1 VRRRTRNAPEE
12 ETDMAVTLTDAA
24 AEHVRRFAADRPEQ
38 ALRLAIKRNG
48 CSGFA
53 YVVDMVDAPH
63 AGDSVFE
70 TNGITVTVDADAL
83 ALVDG
88 TRIDYARQGINEG
101 FVYDNPNVKSLCGC
115 GESFG
120 V

>member
-1 VRRRTRNAPEE
+1 
-12 ETDMAVTLTDAA
+12 MAVTLTDAA
-24 AEHVRRFAADRPEQ
+24 AAHVRRFSEDKPGQ

-53 YVVDMVDAPH
+53 YVVDMVDGPGE
-63 AGDSVFE
+63 GDTVFE
-70 TNGITVTVDADAL
+70 SQGITVTVDADAL
-83 ALVDG
+83 PLVDG
-88 TRIDYARQGINEG
+88 TRIDYARQGLNEG
-101 FVYDNPNVKSLCGC
+101 FVYENPNVKSLCGC

>member
-1 VRRRTRNAPEE
+1 
-12 ETDMAVTLTDAA
+12 MAVTLTEAA
-24 AEHVRRFAADRPEQ
+24 ARHVRRFTGERPAA

-53 YVVDMVDAPH
+53 YVVDVVDQPS

-70 TNGITVTVDADAL
+70 SHGVTVTVDADAL

-88 TRIDYARQGINEG
+88 TCIDYARQGLNEG

>member
-1 VRRRTRNAPEE
+1 
-12 ETDMAVTLTDAA
+12 MAVTLTDAA
-24 AEHVRRFAADRPEQ
+24 AAHVRRFSADNPDR

-53 YVVDMVDAPH
+53 YVVDMVDGPDE
-63 AGDSVFE
+63 GDAVFE
-70 TNGITVTVDADAL
+70 SHGITVTVDAEAL
-83 ALVDG
+83 PLVDG

-120 V
+120 I